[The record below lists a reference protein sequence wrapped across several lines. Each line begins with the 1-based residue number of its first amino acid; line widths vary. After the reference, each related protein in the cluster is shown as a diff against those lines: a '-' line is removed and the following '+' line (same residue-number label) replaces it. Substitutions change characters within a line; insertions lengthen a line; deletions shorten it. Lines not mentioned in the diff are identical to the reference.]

1 MSNKKSSE
9 NPKNIQP
16 SSNINNP
23 PNTEAFSFLEL
34 DNFLSQEISKKDN
47 QSKSAKK
54 NLKKKDSQDKD
65 DKKQKL
71 RLKPNRS
78 LARGQTSDDL
88 MYIETDDKKEKKS
101 ESFKLKEKEKVEDKD
116 INNIDKEKN
125 IQKKA
130 EIKNEKVD
138 KRLVKI
144 NLDKEKPEEKSK
156 NKNEEEDSQK
166 NIANDKT
173 NNKKQELYDIESIIK
188 DLKEKDPKAYVPII
202 LPFEKEES
210 KKNLKEELNKD
221 NGLFIFQFPRQ
232 IPIKDLPLQTKAKEE
247 ENVNEEPNYDENGF
261 LISQEFKNSFQEI
274 KDNTTIGKLV
284 IMKSGKV
291 KIKMGD
297 IYFDINEGSLTKFAQ
312 YSAIVTGN
320 DDSQAFILGQPLNKK
335 LIVTP
340 EFD

>member
-54 NLKKKDSQDKD
+54 NLKKKDSQEKD

-101 ESFKLKEKEKVEDKD
+101 ESFKLKEKEKADDKD

-156 NKNEEEDSQK
+156 
-166 NIANDKT
+166 KT
-173 NNKKQELYDIESIIK
+173 RII
-188 DLKEKDPKAYVPII
+188 
-202 LPFEKEES
+202 
-210 KKNLKEELNKD
+210 
-221 NGLFIFQFPRQ
+221 
-232 IPIKDLPLQTKAKEE
+232 
-247 ENVNEEPNYDENGF
+247 
-261 LISQEFKNSFQEI
+261 
-274 KDNTTIGKLV
+274 
-284 IMKSGKV
+284 
-291 KIKMGD
+291 
-297 IYFDINEGSLTKFAQ
+297 
-312 YSAIVTGN
+312 
-320 DDSQAFILGQPLNKK
+320 
-335 LIVTP
+335 
-340 EFD
+340 

>member
-101 ESFKLKEKEKVEDKD
+101 ESFKLKEKEKV
-116 INNIDKEKN
+116 
-125 IQKKA
+125 
-130 EIKNEKVD
+130 
-138 KRLVKI
+138 
-144 NLDKEKPEEKSK
+144 
-156 NKNEEEDSQK
+156 
-166 NIANDKT
+166 
-173 NNKKQELYDIESIIK
+173 
-188 DLKEKDPKAYVPII
+188 
-202 LPFEKEES
+202 
-210 KKNLKEELNKD
+210 
-221 NGLFIFQFPRQ
+221 
-232 IPIKDLPLQTKAKEE
+232 
-247 ENVNEEPNYDENGF
+247 
-261 LISQEFKNSFQEI
+261 
-274 KDNTTIGKLV
+274 
-284 IMKSGKV
+284 
-291 KIKMGD
+291 
-297 IYFDINEGSLTKFAQ
+297 
-312 YSAIVTGN
+312 
-320 DDSQAFILGQPLNKK
+320 
-335 LIVTP
+335 
-340 EFD
+340 